1 VKILIYVE
9 GGSQGSAKAACRFA
23 FRSFFEK
30 VIPSRA
36 FQVIASGD
44 RAKAYRDFCSA
55 IRRHP
60 DDYLVLLVD
69 SEEAVVSGPWQH
81 LANRRGDRWQRP
93 EAATDD
99 QAHLMVQLMESWF
112 LADRQTLIDFYGQ
125 GFLANS
131 LPGQS
136 DIEQIPKRDVLL
148 SLRHATRPTRKGE
161 YHKTR
166 HAFHLLE
173 QIDPQRVRVA
183 SHHAD
188 RLFAVLIRRA
198 GA

>member
-9 GGSQGSAKAACRFA
+9 GGYQGSTKAACRLA
-23 FRSFFEK
+23 FRTFFEK
-30 VIPSRA
+30 IIPSRF

-44 RAKAYRDFCSA
+44 RAKAYRDFCVA
-55 IRRHP
+55 VIQHP
-60 DDYLVLLVD
+60 DHYVVLLVD
-69 SEEAVVSGPWQH
+69 SEEAVVAGPWQH
-81 LANRRGDRWQRP
+81 LATRRGDRWHRP
-93 EAATDD
+93 HGVTDD
-99 QAHLMVQLMESWF
+99 QAHLMVQVMESWF
-112 LADRQTLIDFYGQ
+112 LADRQVLIAYYGQ

-131 LPGQS
+131 LPGHAN
-136 DIEQIPKRDVLL
+136 IEQIPKRDVLRL
-148 SLRHATRPTRKGE
+148 LKHASRQTPKKE

-188 RLFAVLIRRA
+188 RLLTVLARETA
-198 GA
+198 G